1 VRVVPSVW
9 ARRTVA
15 AVKASVAKFGEVKL
29 GKGINMIRS
38 EFQGTDVRKGRKRFR
53 AGALISTLILGG
65 VMGSGSLRPA
75 PVAAQTA
82 TAEDPVLLRELV
94 LRIAGDGSGGKSK
107 LLVGALQTVTPA
119 FSIPSGWRVIGA
131 VVRES
136 PTGVTGGPATEFS
149 SNYVDAPTGTASEAI
164 SALTKTLTAGGWIS
178 QQNFAPNQGGF
189 VVANSPQPAYAQFC
203 SSTYYLSVNAYKD
216 ASGPVRV
223 SLMANSTNAGFPVSC
238 GTSAASPPA
247 TIAAPS
253 IPPVYSQLP
262 RLVLPDKAVLVNSG
276 GGGGS
281 QYSTS
286 AGLTIDKADTPT
298 VLESIFAPQM
308 IEAGWQKVG
317 GVASETASVS
327 TWRKTFSG
335 TPLQATLL
343 IVNAI
348 GGDQRRDLTIT
359 VSQEAKA
366 GEYFGPPFPLAAP
379 VMTVV
384 PPVGGIAPP
393 TTVAI
398 ASGAPTPIAKA
409 SSAASKTKTA
419 VKKTS
424 SAKSVKS
431 VKKK

>member
-1 VRVVPSVW
+1 
-9 ARRTVA
+9 
-15 AVKASVAKFGEVKL
+15 
-29 GKGINMIRS
+29 
-38 EFQGTDVRKGRKRFR
+38 
-53 AGALISTLILGG
+53 
-65 VMGSGSLRPA
+65 MGSGSLRPT

-82 TAEDPVLLRELV
+82 TPEDPALLRELV
-94 LRIAGDGSGGKSK
+94 LRITGDGSGGKSK
-107 LLVGALQTVTPA
+107 LLVGSLQTVTPA

-136 PTGVTGGPATEFS
+136 PTGVAGAPTAEFS
-149 SNYVDAPTGTASEAI
+149 SNYVDVPTGTASEAI
-164 SALTKTLTAGGWIS
+164 SALTKSLTAGGWIS

-203 SSTYYLSVNAYKD
+203 SSTYYVSVNAYKD

-223 SLMANSTNAGFPVSC
+223 SLMANSTTAGFPVPC
-238 GTSAASPPA
+238 GTSASPPA
-247 TIAAPS
+247 TIPVPS

-281 QYSTS
+281 QYSSS
-286 AGLTIDKADTPT
+286 AGLTTDKADTPT

-308 IEAGWQKVG
+308 VEAGWQKVG

-327 TWRKTFSG
+327 TWRKTFST

-366 GEYFGPPFPLAAP
+366 GEYFGGPFPLAVP

-384 PPVGGIAPP
+384 PPLGGMPRRRRWPSLRVHRHPLRKPRAQHR
-393 TTVAI
+393 
-398 ASGAPTPIAKA
+398 KRRQR
-409 SSAASKTKTA
+409 
-419 VKKTS
+419 
-424 SAKSVKS
+424 
-431 VKKK
+431 